1 MNKYHCSGLTPVRM
15 KLPLLKIQ
23 LIPNEYKFLIK
34 YLFNF
39 EDITLLELNRF

>member
-1 MNKYHCSGLTPVRM
+1 MNKYHCSGLTSVRM

-23 LIPNEYKFLIK
+23 LIPDGYKFLIK